1 MKIISIDPGIKNL
14 AFCLFEKIEG
24 TDNFKITKW
33 DIINLSTVEQTLK
46 CEVIDKK
53 GSCKNQA
60 KYQKN
65 NKCFC
70 LKHSKKQ
77 EYKIQTAEM
86 KPSFIHKQK
95 ILKLYEIANIYN
107 IQFEKTIKKAELVIL
122 INNHISDICFQE
134 IITENASKIDLITI
148 GKIIKQKFNELFL
161 SEGLIDYVIIEN
173 QISPIANRM
182 KTIQGMISQYFI
194 MCEPSA
200 TNIQFISA
208 SNKLKFN
215 KPKDVI
221 LDENDKIV
229 NTKTKYS
236 DRKKLGI
243 SKCLEIITHDLNFND
258 KIEYFNTHKKKDDLA
273 DSFLQ
278 GMWFISTSTF
288 PLFKKVEQK

>member
-86 KPSFIHKQK
+86 KPTFIHKQK
-95 ILKLYEIANIYN
+95 ILKLYEIANTYN
-107 IQFEKTIKKAELVIL
+107 IQFEKTIKKAKLVIL

-243 SKCLEIITHDLNFND
+243 SKCLEIITNDLNFND
-258 KIEYFNTHKKKDDLA
+258 KIEYFNTHKKQDDLA

-288 PLFKKVEQK
+288 

>member
-86 KPSFIHKQK
+86 KPTFIHKQK
-95 ILKLYEIANIYN
+95 ILKLYEIANTYN
-107 IQFEKTIKKAELVIL
+107 IQFEKTIKKAKLVIL

-221 LDENDKIV
+221 LDENNKII

-243 SKCLEIITHDLNFND
+243 SKCLEIITNDFNFND

-278 GMWFISTSTF
+278 GMWFVSTSTF
-288 PLFKKVEQK
+288 

>member
-14 AFCLFEKIEG
+14 AFCLFEKIEE
-24 TDNFKITKW
+24 TDKFKITKW

-70 LKHSKKQ
+70 LKHSKTQ
-77 EYKIQTAEM
+77 DYTIQTAEM

-95 ILKLYEIANIYN
+95 ILKLYEIANMYN
-107 IQFEKTIKKAELVIL
+107 IQFDKTIKKSGLVIL

-243 SKCLEIITHDLNFND
+243 SKCLEIITNDLNFND
-258 KIEYFNTHKKKDDLA
+258 KIEYFNTHKKQDDLA

-278 GMWFISTSTF
+278 GMWFVSTSTF
-288 PLFKKVEQK
+288 

>member
-14 AFCLFEKIEG
+14 AFCLFEKIED
-24 TDNFKITKW
+24 TDKFKITKW

-86 KPSFIHKQK
+86 KPTFIHKQK

-243 SKCLEIITHDLNFND
+243 SKCLEIITNDLNFND

-288 PLFKKVEQK
+288 PLF

>member
-86 KPSFIHKQK
+86 KPTFIHKQK
-95 ILKLYEIANIYN
+95 ILKLYEIANTYN

-243 SKCLEIITHDLNFND
+243 SKCLEIITNDFNFND

-278 GMWFISTSTF
+278 GMWFVSTSTF
-288 PLFKKVEQK
+288 

>member
-95 ILKLYEIANIYN
+95 ILKLYEIANMYN
-107 IQFEKTIKKAELVIL
+107 IQFDKTIKKSGLVIL

-161 SEGLIDYVIIEN
+161 SEGQIDYVIIEN

-243 SKCLEIITHDLNFND
+243 SKCLEIITNDFNFND

-288 PLFKKVEQK
+288 